1 MVRIVQCFIL
11 SNNRIQG
18 VDLLEVQFVRR
29 AAAAD
34 SAHVGQ
40 VQQVA
45 TPNDHCRP
53 SVEMEILKQL
63 KEENYQL
70 RERCIFC
77 MFVSCLFLPS
87 FSVFG
92 FQFCFKGNV
101 VLPFPELLW
110 HRNPKL
116 AM

>member
-1 MVRIVQCFIL
+1 MLFCSNSSVAVVILVKRCLLVVRIVQCFNL
-11 SNNRIQG
+11 SNNRDQG

-34 SAHVGQ
+34 STHVGQ

-92 FQFCFKGNV
+92 FQFCF
-101 VLPFPELLW
+101 
-110 HRNPKL
+110 
-116 AM
+116 